1 MGRPKNKQ
9 IVAAGDDN
17 QTDLDKPLDDDLDK
31 KNPVDIPRALKLRLE
46 NKLSYAKIA
55 ELLNCPTSSVHYS
68 LRKFEKLMSNP
79 LEITAYQDNK
89 ATLLSGLEFN
99 LASEMLDNDKLK
111 NASINNLAYAFN
123 TVAQQGHLARGEAT
137 QNIQY
142 HVLSQ
147 SVEEMDK
154 DLERLERE
162 LGEN

>member
-17 QTDLDKPLDDDLDK
+17 QTELDEFIDDRLEA
-31 KNPVDIPRALKLRLE
+31 KNPVDVKQALTLRLQ
-46 NKLSYAKIA
+46 NKLSYGKIA
-55 ELLNCPTSSVHYS
+55 ELLNCPKSSVHYH
-68 LRKFEKLMSNP
+68 LKPFERLISDP
-79 LEITAYQDNK
+79 TSVDGYFDNK
-89 ATLLSGLEFN
+89 ATLLSAVEFN
-99 LASEMLDNDKLK
+99 LAKELLDKDKLK
-111 NASINNLAYAFN
+111 SASINNIAYAFN

>member
-1 MGRPKNKQ
+1 MPKQKKLPAADTKIQ
-9 IVAAGDDN
+9 IE
-17 QTDLDKPLDDDLDK
+17 LDSPLDDKLDTK
-31 KNPVDIPRALKLRLE
+31 HPIDIKRALTLRLQ
-46 NKLSYAKIA
+46 NKLSYGKIA
-55 ELLNCPTSSVHYS
+55 ELLNAPKSNVHYH
-68 LRKFEKLMSNP
+68 LRSFEKFISDP
-79 LEITAYQDNK
+79 LAAEAYFDNK
-89 ATLLSGLEFN
+89 NQLLNAVEFK
-99 LASEMLDNDKLK
+99 LAQEMLNEDKLK
-111 NASINNLAYAFN
+111 SASVNNIAYAFN